1 MDKVWSAGDRGAAR
15 SGARGRR
22 SGLLWAL
29 GTLGMVL
36 LAPRG
41 AEAQGVRT
49 ITLSEAVEIALERSS
64 EVRTALN
71 SVAQRD
77 VAVSERQMGF
87 FPSLTLTSGGAQ
99 NYGRYFS
106 EAEGQIL
113 SQTAE
118 TVNFGASASVTLFDG
133 LANVAELRSAGL
145 ERDASALGLD
155 RSRQTAVITVLSGFL
170 QLVERREQLR
180 VQRENFS
187 QQEEQEAQIQAYVTG
202 GTRPISDLYQQRATV
217 AAARVAVLEAAN
229 AAKLAEV
236 EIIRTLQLDPLGE
249 YEFQLPPEPAA
260 PTAQAL
266 QAELTDLLQTAFQMR
281 SDLSA
286 AEMQASAL
294 EQSARAAT
302 AGYWPTVSLTAR
314 YNADYQS
321 TSTLEFWDQLDQRRG
336 GSLSLN
342 FSIPVFDR
350 FTTRNSVQRA
360 ELQIEGARIGI
371 EQARQEIA
379 SEVRAAYQNYLT
391 SFEQLIA
398 STAQVEA
405 SMMAL
410 ESTQE
415 RYDAGV
421 ATLLEVTQA
430 RTALVEANSGLIR
443 ARYNAAIL
451 EKLLEYYTGELDT
464 ETQALL

>member
-1 MDKVWSAGDRGAAR
+1 MDTVWSAGDGGAAR
-15 SGARGRR
+15 SGARRR
-22 SGLLWAL
+22 WPGLLWAL
-29 GTLGMVL
+29 GFLGVVL
-36 LAPRG
+36 LAPPG
-41 AEAQGVRT
+41 AEAQAVRT
-49 ITLSEAVEIALERSS
+49 ITLGEAVEIALDRSS
-64 EVRTALN
+64 EVRSALN

-87 FPSLTLTSGGAQ
+87 FPSLILTSGGTQ

-145 ERDASALGLD
+145 ERDASALGLE
-155 RSRQTAVITVLSGFL
+155 RSRQKAVITVFSGFL

-180 VQRENFS
+180 VQRENLS
-187 QQEEQEAQIQAYVTG
+187 QQEEQEAQIQTYVNG

-217 AAARVAVLEAAN
+217 AAARVAVLEVAN
-229 AAKLAEV
+229 TVKLAEV
-236 EIIRTLQLDPLGE
+236 ELIRTLQLDPLGE
-249 YEFQLPPEPAA
+249 YEFQLPPEPVA
-260 PTAQAL
+260 PTERSPR
-266 QAELTDLLQTAFQMR
+266 AELSDLLNTAFLMR

-286 AEMQASAL
+286 AEMQTSAL

-336 GSLSLN
+336 GSVSLN
-342 FSIPVFDR
+342 FSMPVFDR
-350 FTTRNSVQRA
+350 LTTRHSVQRA
-360 ELQIEGARIGI
+360 ELQIESARIGI
-371 EQARQEIA
+371 DQTRQQIA

-398 STAQVEA
+398 STVQVEA
-405 SMMAL
+405 SVMAL

-415 RYDAGV
+415 RYNAGV

-430 RTALVEANSGLIR
+430 RTALVAANSGLIR
-443 ARYNAAIL
+443 ARYSAAIL

-464 ETQALL
+464 KTQALL